1 MPHVVG
7 TLDRLF
13 GRAEEKKLRTLLGS
27 MVLALGLSSG
37 HAGELVV
44 AHVGPFSG
52 PLSVNGLAN
61 YEGAKA
67 CVDEVN
73 AGGGVLGSS
82 LKLVREDDQYKPE
95 ETVRLLREV
104 AQRER
109 PVAFLN
115 LLGSANV
122 GAVLKDKTLED
133 LKVPVVGITPGADVL
148 RAAGNPWLFHVHA
161 SDTAQLRRILNHLAT
176 LGTKEIAVVYQDIPF
191 GQGGLKFVEEAA
203 PSLKLAITGRIPVPS
218 AADDLRSQAASL
230 RAAKAQ
236 AYIMILAPNSGIA
249 LVRDVRKGGD
259 PTPIYGMSYVPVKGI
274 LDKAGSDNAVG
285 IGLAQVTPN
294 TFSSSSGLVRQFQAA
309 MEKHAGAGTG
319 RSQLHLI
326 GYLSCRVLVEGL
338 RQAGP
343 APTPQKLQVALRK
356 VRADLGGYVVDFS
369 GGNEGAKYVDIGVV
383 TRDGRLM
390 Y

>member
-1 MPHVVG
+1 
-7 TLDRLF
+7 
-13 GRAEEKKLRTLLGS
+13 
-27 MVLALGLSSG
+27 
-37 HAGELVV
+37 LVI

-52 PLSVNGLAN
+52 PLSGNGLAN
-61 YEGAKA
+61 LEGGKA

-73 AGGGVLGSS
+73 AAGGVHGST
-82 LKLVREDDQYKPE
+82 LKLVREHDQYKPE

-104 AQRER
+104 AQRDK
-109 PVAFLN
+109 PVAFVN

-133 LKVPVVGITPGADVL
+133 IKVPVVGITPGADVL
-148 RAAGNPWLFHVHA
+148 RAAGNPWLFHVQA

-176 LGTKEIAVVYQDIPF
+176 LGTREIAVVYQDIPF
-191 GQGGLKFVEEAA
+191 GHGGLKFIEEAA
-203 PSLKLAITGRIPVPS
+203 PALKLTITGRVPVPS
-218 AADDLRSQAASL
+218 AADDLRTQAASL
-230 RAAKAQ
+230 RQAKAQ
-236 AYIMILAPNSGIA
+236 AYVMILAPNSGSS

-259 PTPIYGMSYVPVKGI
+259 ATPIYGMSYVPVKGI
-274 LDKAGSDNAVG
+274 LEKAGSESAVG
-285 IGLAQVTPN
+285 VGLAQVTPN

-309 MEKHAGAGTG
+309 MDKSAGAGKSH
-319 RSQLHLI
+319 SQLHLI

-343 APTPQKLQVALRK
+343 SPSPQKLQAALRK
-356 VRADLGGYVVDFS
+356 VRADIGGYLVDFA

>member
-1 MPHVVG
+1 M
-7 TLDRLF
+7 
-13 GRAEEKKLRTLLGS
+13 RTLLGCI
-27 MVLALGLSSG
+27 LALGLSSG

-61 YEGAKA
+61 FEGSKA

-73 AGGGVLGSS
+73 AAGGVHEST

-104 AQRER
+104 ARRDR

-115 LLGSANV
+115 LLGAPNVSA
-122 GAVLKDKTLED
+122 ALKDKTLD
-133 LKVPVVGITPGADVL
+133 DIKIPVVGITPGADAL

-176 LGTKEIAVVYQDIPF
+176 LGIREIAVIYQDTIF
-191 GQGGLKFVEEAA
+191 GQGGLKFVDEAA
-203 PSLKLAITGRIPVPS
+203 PALKLAITGRIPVP
-218 AADDLRSQAASL
+218 AGADDLHSQAVSL

-236 AYIMILAPNSGIA
+236 VYIMILAPNSGSS
-249 LVRDVRKGGD
+249 LVRDVRKSGD

-274 LDKAGSDNAVG
+274 LDKAGSDSAVG

-294 TFSSSSGLVRQFQAA
+294 TFSSSSGLVRQFRAA
-309 MEKHAGAGTG
+309 MDKHAGPATG

-326 GYLSCRVLVEGL
+326 GYLNCRVLVEAL
-338 RQAGP
+338 RQAGRSP
-343 APTPQKLQVALRK
+343 SPQNLQAALRK
-356 VRADLGGYVVDFS
+356 VRVDLGGYVVDFA

>member
-1 MPHVVG
+1 M
-7 TLDRLF
+7 
-13 GRAEEKKLRTLLGS
+13 RTLLGS
-27 MVLALGLSSG
+27 MLLALGLSSG
-37 HAGELVV
+37 QAGELVV
-44 AHVGPFSG
+44 GHVGPFSG
-52 PLSVNGLAN
+52 PLGGNGLAN
-61 YEGAKA
+61 HEGSKA

-73 AGGGVLGSS
+73 AGGGVNGST

-104 AQRER
+104 AQRDK

-122 GAVLKDKTLED
+122 GAVLKEKTLED

-161 SDTAQLRRILNHLAT
+161 SDTAQLRRILNHLST
-176 LGTKEIAVVYQDIPF
+176 LGTKDIAVVYQDIPF
-191 GQGGLKFVEEAA
+191 GHGGLKFVEEAA
-203 PSLKLAITGRIPVPS
+203 PALKLTIVGRIPAPS
-218 AADDLRSQAASL
+218 AADDLRTQAAGL

-236 AYIMILAPNSGIA
+236 AYVMILAPNSGTS
-249 LVRDVRKGGD
+249 LVRDVRKSGD
-259 PTPIYGMSYVPVKGI
+259 PTPIYGLSYVPVKGI

-285 IGLAQVTPN
+285 VGLAQVTPN
-294 TFSSSSGLVRQFQAA
+294 TFSSSSGLVRQFHAA
-309 MEKHAGAGTG
+309 MNKHGDAGKSQ
-319 RSQLHLI
+319 SQLHLI

-343 APTPQKLQVALRK
+343 APSPQKLQAALRK
-356 VRADLGGYVVDFS
+356 VRADLGGYVVDFA